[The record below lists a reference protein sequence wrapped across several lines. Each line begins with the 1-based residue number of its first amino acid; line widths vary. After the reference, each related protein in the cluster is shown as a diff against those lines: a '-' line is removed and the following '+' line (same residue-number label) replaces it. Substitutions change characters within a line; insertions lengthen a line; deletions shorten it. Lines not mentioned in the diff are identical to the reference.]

1 MKKYRAISL
10 ALALGLTLTTAP
22 ALAKTPKPTLA
33 EIEAAKKVEAAK
45 KKSTAIKVFE
55 TRSIAVKLSPLI

>member
-1 MKKYRAISL
+1 LKKYRAISL

-45 KKSTAIKVFE
+45 KKPLMRRLQSWLQPIK
-55 TRSIAVKLSPLI
+55 L